1 MSSFIRKSLWL
12 ATALLSVSAQAETL
26 TLADQGKTDYRI
38 VVPDQLKTGEP
49 LVLKEL
55 QTHLKAA
62 TGADFGAVRQSAQ
75 PTEKRIYLG
84 ISPDGFR
91 MDTLAEQEHCV
102 MTRGKDLFL
111 FGKGLNGAR
120 YAVYDFLQKDLGFR
134 FYDARGGMKIP
145 QTPKLQIQDLN
156 RRTKFDFEIRRTT
169 QYWLFNL
176 PQATYFQYRNG
187 QNNAVTTQPFMK
199 TGVPTTPDD
208 YRALYPAAHS
218 LAWYIPTS
226 SKARTFKW
234 IRQEYPDQNLWKE
247 HPEYF
252 TMNSDGK
259 RQQGRQYCM
268 SNPGLRKLLAERILE
283 NMKRN
288 PDMNSFDVS
297 ANDTPGRFCS
307 CPDCLV
313 LEKKY
318 GSIGGPLFDFFLEF
332 CPVAAKKFPGKYIT
346 TLIYRK
352 NQTQKPP
359 ENIRFPENFVAVFAP
374 INDNFAEDWN
384 HPDNRE
390 TYEDLKK
397 WCEITG
403 KVLVWYYPNPYTKHI
418 NPPFGNVERMVND
431 IRLMKEA
438 GVAGMVWEH
447 NVGVPEMI
455 GFTEMQSWLALQLF
469 QNVNLPW
476 KDMADEFISFEYGKA
491 APLMKKY
498 WLELEK
504 LRKTGTFKM
513 PWNPDW
519 SCFSYLTPERLLRWN
534 SWFDQMEALVKDSPR
549 GLFSVQRVRVNLD
562 LALLQYYAK
571 LKQTDPA
578 FGSSYEQIE
587 KRLVDSYRK
596 SVGTLF
602 NSQFSR
608 IQQDRLRILQERLLP
623 LRLVNTPDAKPLPQE
638 IFGKTDPKMLFVSL
652 PKVNGSSY
660 IKDPDA
666 AFGWC
671 AVFSR
676 PEPKGLPF
684 NAYFKDIYYGKY
696 PPQPFGSVSK
706 EALGPRG
713 KYKFYRLGRI
723 RLSPDC
729 ALQIGANN
737 AWDFRTPIGEAYT
750 MGAFNN
756 ADAYASLKF
765 EGPAFYPEDAGKKN
779 VVYCDRIVIV
789 RLD

>member
-1 MSSFIRKSLWL
+1 M
-12 ATALLSVSAQAETL
+12 AAALLSMAVQAETL
-26 TLADQGKTDYRI
+26 ILADQGKSDYCI
-38 VVPDQLKTGEP
+38 VVPDRLKTGDP
-49 LVLKEL
+49 LVIREL
-55 QTHLKAA
+55 QTHLKSA
-62 TGADFGAVRQSAQ
+62 TGADFRVAKQSVQ
-75 PTEKRIYLG
+75 PSEKRIYLG
-84 ISPDGFR
+84 ISPDGFQ
-91 MDTLAEQEHCV
+91 MDSLAEQEHCV
-102 MTRGKDLFL
+102 LTRGKDLFL

-120 YAVYDFLQKDLGFR
+120 YAVYDFLQKDLGIR
-134 FYDARGGMKIP
+134 FFDARGGVKIP
-145 QTPKLQIQDLN
+145 KVGKLQIQDLN
-156 RRTKFDFEIRRTT
+156 RRIKFDFEVRRTT
-169 QYWLFNL
+169 MYWLFNH
-176 PQATYFQYRNG
+176 PHSTYFLYRNG
-187 QNNAVTTQPFMK
+187 QNN
-199 TGVPTTPDD
+199 GVSPYFRQRGIQSAPDD
-208 YRALYPAAHS
+208 FQVLYPLGHT
-218 LAWYIPTS
+218 LPMYIPVN
-226 SKARTFKW
+226 SKASTYSW
-234 IRQEYPDQNLWKE
+234 IRKEYPEQNLWKE

-252 TMNSDGK
+252 TMNSAGK

-297 ANDTPGRFCS
+297 ANDTPDRFCW
-307 CPDCLV
+307 CPDCLA

-318 GSIGGPLFDFFLEF
+318 GAIGGPLFDFFMEF
-332 CPVAAKKFPGKYIT
+332 CPVAAKKYPGKYIT

-352 NQTQKPP
+352 GQTQKPP
-359 ENIRFPENFVAVFAP
+359 KNVRFPENFMPVFAP
-374 INDNFAEDWN
+374 IDDNFAYDWN

-397 WCEITG
+397 WCGITG
-403 KVLVWYYPNPYTKHI
+403 RVLIWYYPNPYTNHI

-438 GVAGMVWEH
+438 GVAGMGWEH

-534 SWFDQMEALVKDSPR
+534 SWFDQMETLVKDSPR
-549 GLFSVQRVRVNLD
+549 ELFSVQRVRVNLD
-562 LALLQYYAK
+562 LTMLQNYAK
-571 LKQTDPA
+571 LKKADPA
-578 FGSSYEQIE
+578 FRSSYEQLE

-596 SVGTLF
+596 SVNTLF
-602 NSQFSR
+602 SSYSSR
-608 IQQDRLRILQERLLP
+608 QKEWLRILQDRLLP
-623 LRLVNTPDAKPLPQE
+623 LRLVNTPGAKPLPQE

-660 IKDPDA
+660 IKDADA

-676 PEPKGLPF
+676 PEPKKLPF
-684 NAYFKDIYYGKY
+684 YADFEDTYNKKY
-696 PPQPFGSVSK
+696 RQHIGSVSK
-706 EALGPRG
+706 ETLGPRG
-713 KYKFYRLGRI
+713 KFKFYKLGRI
-723 RLSPDC
+723 QLSSNC
-729 ALQIGANN
+729 VFRMGASDW
-737 AWDFRTPIGEAYT
+737 WDFKTPIGEAYT
-750 MGAFNN
+750 MGVFNN